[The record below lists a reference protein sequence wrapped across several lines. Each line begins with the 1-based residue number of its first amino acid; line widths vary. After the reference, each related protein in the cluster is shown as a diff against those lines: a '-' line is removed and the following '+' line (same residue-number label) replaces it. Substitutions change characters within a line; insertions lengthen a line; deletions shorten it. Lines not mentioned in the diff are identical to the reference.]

1 MIEIGKINTLKIN
14 KEVDFGLYLDAG
26 SEIDEILLPI
36 RYVPKDAVVDD
47 YIDVFIYLDSED
59 RIIATTETPKAEVGQ
74 FAYLKVV
81 DTNNVGAFLD
91 WGLMKDLLVPFSQQR
106 TEMQE
111 GLSYLVYVYLDEET
125 DRIVAS
131 SKIEYFL
138 DNVPSEYEEGQEV
151 DLIIGHESDLGI
163 KVIVNEMHT
172 GLIYHNEI
180 FQPLKPGE
188 HVKGFVKKIREDDKL
203 DIALQKQGY
212 EHVEGIAGE
221 ILRKLESAGGFLE
234 ANDKS
239 TPESIKH
246 MFGVSKKVFKKAI
259 GGLYR
264 EKLITM
270 EKTGIRLVK

>member
-1 MIEIGKINTLKIN
+1 MIEIGKVNTLKIN
-14 KEVDFGLYLDAG
+14 KEVDFGLYLDGGADF
-26 SEIDEILLPI
+26 EEILLPK
-36 RYVPKDAVVDD
+36 RYVPSDAEVDN
-47 YIDVFIYLDSED
+47 YLDVFIYLDSED
-59 RIIATTETPKAEVGQ
+59 RIIATTETPLAEVGQ

-81 DTNNVGAFLD
+81 DTTDVGAFLN
-91 WGLMKDLLVPFSQQR
+91 WGLMKDLMVPFRQQR
-106 TEMQE
+106 TEMKV

-163 KVIVNEMHT
+163 KVIVNGVHT

-188 HVKGFVKKIREDDKL
+188 HVKGFIKNIREDDKL

-212 EHVEGIAGE
+212 DHVEGIAGE
-221 ILRKLESAGGFLE
+221 ILNKLEAAGGFIE

-264 EKLITM
+264 EKLITL
-270 EKTGIRLVK
+270 EKTGIRLIK